1 VRRRNVIAL
10 SLVSGAIFSW
20 GKLAY
25 HCRRPI
31 AEACVWGKAYMPFTF
46 PVETVLSG
54 AAVFAVWAALRRSP
68 ER

>member
-1 VRRRNVIAL
+1 VIGL
-10 SLVSGAIFSW
+10 SLAAGAAFSW

-46 PVETVLSG
+46 PVETILVGVL
-54 AAVFAVWAALRRSP
+54 VFAAWTVLERWSRS
-68 ER
+68 